1 MGNTGS
7 SSGRPHND
15 DTVDYGYLT
24 PQGVY
29 TGPRDWNHA
38 IVTQFIVDRKLAPFY
53 RPLEEYSD
61 DWDDEQILAA
71 RREPPDSDHNSTD
84 AATHP
89 DGPKPLGQARRS
101 STPKEPCRIPE
112 AALYRGA
119 VECPICFLYYPSNI
133 NHSRCCDQAICTECF
148 VQIKRIEP
156 TTTHL
161 VSEPAACPYCVQ
173 DNFGIV
179 YTPPPWRAGIG
190 SEGMTQPSW
199 AESPR
204 GCQAHPAESSS
215 AKKHRRKS
223 FGHDS
228 PDVVT
233 TDHIRPDWEAKL
245 AAVRAAVA
253 RRANRRI
260 VMRQV
265 GDRLIPVGVTS
276 GRVHTLPSTDG
287 ADNGESENVSGTGS
301 RRRRGGRANGPSDIT
316 QLLGQIGLG
325 GQDLEELMVM
335 EAMRLSLMEHEEHQR
350 KEEEKKRKES
360 ATARSTAEPSPEN
373 SASAGPSTAPT
384 IVSTASDP
392 EIPTVQGG
400 DPGDSSVPDSGS
412 LTPVSASNNPRL

>member
-38 IVTQFIVDRKLAPFY
+38 VVTQFIVDRKLAPFY

-89 DGPKPLGQARRS
+89 DSRDGPKPPSQARRS

-161 VSEPAACPYCVQ
+161 
-173 DNFGIV
+173 DNFGII

-204 GCQAHPAESSS
+204 GCQPHPTESSS
-215 AKKHRRKS
+215 AKKRRRKS

-233 TDHIRPDWEAKL
+233 TDQIRPDWEAKL

-287 ADNGESENVSGTGS
+287 ADNGESENVPGTGS

-373 SASAGPSTAPT
+373 SASAGPSTAAT
-384 IVSTASDP
+384 IASTTSNL
-392 EIPTVQGG
+392 EIPTLQGG
-400 DPGDSSVPDSGS
+400 DPGDSSVPHSGS